1 MGGILQ
7 AVNDLFA
14 GIMPISDF
22 LWDVPTNFDWFSSIP
37 ILGQY
42 SFGIIFL
49 LGIGVYFTLR
59 LGGVQFKEFR
69 KSIKMLTHPKEKAE
83 VGTTPMQAFLMSM
96 GGRVGAGNVV
106 GVTGAVSIGGPGAIF
121 WMWVSAILG
130 MSTAFAEGTLAQI
143 YKERKGDEYVGGL
156 TFYTQKLWKNKAW
169 VGTGMC
175 VLYLLYNLMSIP
187 TQTFHV
193 FTAMST
199 IMDEVLG
206 RTTEVTEPVY
216 YVTAV
221 VIIVVIAIIAFGGIK
236 KAVAFADAAVPSMA
250 LIYIAVALLL
260 MLVNITRLPAF
271 FVAVFTQAFKPQS
284 IFGGAFGV
292 ALAQGLKRGLLSN
305 EAGMGTSTQAA
316 AVSDQDHPC
325 EQGIMQSI
333 GVFIDTVV
341 ICTLTGFIVAAGAI
355 WENPNIDWSSI
366 RANKIATFVAS
377 IRELTPG
384 STMLDSIVVF
394 VVILAFGLFAFTT
407 LCCSI
412 TYSEISV
419 YKISDKKGVI
429 TAVRIVGA
437 FIFVPLG
444 TLTVLAGLQ
453 LDNLWAVGDLINIV
467 LVFINVPTLLIGHK
481 LVVAAYK
488 DYKEHRGERF
498 VSARIGIES
507 DVWTEEEAKARAQK

>member
-1 MGGILQ
+1 MGRILQ

-22 LWDVPTNFDWFSSIP
+22 LWDVPTNFNWFSSIP

-49 LGIGVYFTLR
+49 LGIGIYFTIR
-59 LGGVQFKEFR
+59 LSGVQFREFK
-69 KSIKMLTHPKEKAE
+69 KSIKMLTHPKEKAK

-143 YKERKGDEYVGGL
+143 YKERKGNEYVGGL

-169 VGTGMC
+169 VGTAMC

-187 TQTFHV
+187 THTFHV
-193 FTAMST
+193 FTATST
-199 IMDEVLG
+199 IMDEALG
-206 RTTEVTEPVY
+206 RTTQVTEPVY
-216 YVTAV
+216 YVIAV
-221 VIIVVIAIIAFGGIK
+221 VIIAVIAIIAFGGIK
-236 KAVAFADAAVPSMA
+236 RAVSFADAAVPSMA
-250 LIYIAVALLL
+250 LIYIAIALLL
-260 MLVNITRLPAF
+260 MIVNITKIPAF
-271 FVAVFTQAFKPQS
+271 FAAVFTQAFKPQS

-316 AVSDQDHPC
+316 AVSEQDHPC

-341 ICTLTGFIVAAGAI
+341 ICSLTGFIVAGGAI
-355 WENPNIDWSSI
+355 WENPNIDWNSI

-384 STMLDSIVVF
+384 TALDSIAVI
-394 VVILAFGLFAFTT
+394 VVILAFGLFSFTT
-407 LCCSI
+407 LCCDI
-412 TYSEISV
+412 TYSEIAAHKV
-419 YKISDKKGVI
+419 SDKKGVI
-429 TAVRIVGA
+429 GTVRVIGA
-437 FIFVPLG
+437 FVFVPLG

-453 LDNLWAVGDLINIV
+453 LDNLWAVSDLINIV
-467 LVFINVPTLLIGHK
+467 LVFINVPTLLIGRK
-481 LVVAAYK
+481 LVIAAYK
-488 DYKEHRGERF
+488 DYKEHKGERF
-498 VSARIGIES
+498 VSSRIGVES
-507 DVWTEEEAKARAQK
+507 DVWTEEEAKARSQQ